1 MVTICASNIVTHHYI
16 SLQTKET
23 EKSHIKQFFVINIS
37 ILYSHK
43 HLEPMEIDCHERKSI
58 LVTQTIAEV

>member
-16 SLQTKET
+16 SLQTKEI
-23 EKSHIKQFFVINIS
+23 EKSHIKQLFVINIS